1 MKEVTMIQQLMDF
14 SLTRQEAIIYMELL
28 KHSQLTGYEIAK
40 YSGISRS
47 NVYGGLNGLQEK
59 GGAELIE
66 GTAAKYIAVPVE
78 EFCKN
83 RIRRLEKNRTDLV
96 ENLPELSKEQ
106 DGYITITGYENIK
119 NKGIFMMENA
129 KSRFY
134 LAGNQKVIGEFL
146 PIIKKSIKEGLQV
159 KLISDYNWALEK
171 DLEGV
176 KCYLTSQEAEQIR
189 LITDSSFVLTGIF
202 SGNDSDSCL
211 YSGQKH
217 LVKLIKEA
225 LGNKIKL
232 VEKEG
237 K

>member
-1 MKEVTMIQQLMDF
+1 MKETTLIQQLMDF

-28 KHSQLTGYEIAK
+28 KYKQLTGYEIAK

-66 GTAAKYIAVPVE
+66 GTTSKYIAVPIQ

-83 RIRRLEKNRTDLV
+83 RIRKLEKNKEYLV
-96 ENLPELSKEQ
+96 KNMPELGKVQ
-106 DGYITITGYENIK
+106 DGYITIAGYENIK
-119 NKGIFMMENA
+119 NKAVSMIENA
-129 KSRFY
+129 NSRFY
-134 LAGNQKVIGEFL
+134 LAGNKQVINEFL
-146 PIIKKSIKEGLQV
+146 PMIKKALKEGLQV
-159 KLISDYNWALEK
+159 KLISDYNWSMEKELEQ
-171 DLEGV
+171 V
-176 KCYLTSQEAEQIR
+176 KCYITDQEVEQIR

-202 SGNDSDSCL
+202 SGNKEDSCL

-232 VEKEG
+232 VEKG
-237 K
+237 W